1 MYFWQLESSNTARDT
16 QAKALGSRTY
26 ILRLVAAQTFPLIGL
41 SVICM
46 KYFLSKNKLH
56 LEIEIPRQ
64 SGKQILIENSRYLTI
79 IQLVYTGGGGWLIS
93 YIQLIFKQIVCAYTV
108 PTLLTNTYWQC
119 AQHDVCCIARLYGRV
134 YSIDIEIQGVVDDM

>member
-16 QAKALGSRTY
+16 QAKALGLRTY

-56 LEIEIPRQ
+56 LEIEIPR
-64 SGKQILIENSRYLTI
+64 
-79 IQLVYTGGGGWLIS
+79 
-93 YIQLIFKQIVCAYTV
+93 
-108 PTLLTNTYWQC
+108 
-119 AQHDVCCIARLYGRV
+119 
-134 YSIDIEIQGVVDDM
+134 